1 MSTPAAVKTQLPT
14 FLVML
19 IPTSLKITLPALL
32 VTPLFPAFFEP
43 LFPVLY
49 MTKSLTSL
57 ETLSLNI
64 QPFLLSLRDHS
75 LLSSI

>member
-1 MSTPAAVKTQLPT
+1 MSIPAPVKTQFPT
-14 FLVML
+14 FLVMS

-32 VTPLFPAFFEP
+32 VTPLFPA
-43 LFPVLY
+43 LY
-49 MTKSLTSL
+49 MPKSLTSL